1 MARAAALPIARPAGT
16 QPRSHVFRP
25 LVSLRVVHS
34 RPRRRP
40 RGPQPFLIT
49 LEWFV
54 LTMVGVIVLS
64 LATG

>member
-16 QPRSHVFRP
+16 QPRSRVRP
-25 LVSLRVVHS
+25 PVSLRVVHS

-49 LEWFV
+49 LEWLV
-54 LTMVGVIVLS
+54 LTMVGVVVLS